1 MGPVETILCLLVA
14 VAALA
19 TLARRLHIAEPI
31 LLVLGG
37 LALGFIPAVADVEFP
52 PEVVFLLF
60 IPPLVYLG
68 AYLTPWR
75 EFKSNLRPILGLAIG
90 LVITTIF
97 AVAVVTKA
105 VVHEPIPWSVAFVLA
120 TIVAPPDAVAVL
132 AVTQRMKVPRRVVSV
147 LDGESLANDT
157 VALVAYKMAI
167 AAAVTGTFSLA
178 VAGRQLAWASVAGFL
193 IGLLVGALMVWL
205 RRQLSDPPV
214 QVTLS
219 LVTPFAAYLPAEAVE
234 ASGVLAVVT
243 AGVFISRYSSRFF
256 SAEVRTLALSFWRV
270 VEFLL
275 NGLAFILIGLQLR
288 KVYFQL
294 GDYPTA
300 ELLKDMGAIVLSIIV
315 IRLLWVFPAAYLP
328 LYFIPWVRRR
338 NAYPPWQQV
347 ALIGWAGI
355 RGVDSLATALAVPL
369 VVSAGTP
376 FPSRNLVIF
385 LSFGV
390 ILSTLI
396 LQGLSLP
403 LLIRALKLREDGQDE
418 NEEMKGR
425 SAAAQ
430 AALRRLDQVAQ
441 EAWAL
446 PVCVERIRAEYNE
459 RVQRFQAR
467 LHHDG
472 AGHYEEHA
480 ALMRRL
486 RLELLNEERRAII
499 DLRDRE
505 VINDDVLRDIERD
518 IDLEELRV
526 KEDDLDNDE

>member
-19 TLARRLHIAEPI
+19 TLARRLHIVEPI
-31 LLVLGG
+31 PLVLGG

-60 IPPLVYLG
+60 VPPLVFLG
-68 AYLTPWR
+68 GYLTPWR
-75 EFKSNLRPILGLAIG
+75 DFKSNLRPILGLAVG

-97 AVAVVTKA
+97 VVAVVTKA
-105 VVHEPIPWSVAFVLA
+105 VVDEPIPWSVAFVLA
-120 TIVAPPDAVAVL
+120 AIVAPPDAVAVM
-132 AVTQRMKVPRRVVSV
+132 AVTRRLKVPGRVVSV
-147 LDGESLANDT
+147 LEGESLANDV

-167 AAAVTGTFSLA
+167 AAAVSGTFSFA
-178 VAGRQLAWASVAGFL
+178 VAGRQLAWASALGLL
-193 IGLLVGALMVWL
+193 IGLLVGALMIWL
-205 RRQLSDPPV
+205 RRQMSDPPV
-214 QVTLS
+214 HVTLS
-219 LVTPFAAYLPAEAVE
+219 LATPFAAYFCAEVVE

-243 AGVFISRYSSRFF
+243 AGVFTSRYSSRFF
-256 SAEVRTLALSFWRV
+256 SAEVRTLGVSFWRV

-294 GDYPTA
+294 GDYPTG
-300 ELLKDMGAIVLSIIV
+300 ELLKDMAAIVLTIIV

-328 LYFIPWVRRR
+328 LCFIPWLRRGSC
-338 NAYPPWQQV
+338 YPPWQQV
-347 ALIGWAGI
+347 ALVGWAGI

-396 LQGLSLP
+396 IQGLSLP
-403 LLIRALKLREDGQDE
+403 LLIRWLKLRDDGQEE
-418 NEEMKGR
+418 NEEMQGR

-430 AALRRLDQVAQ
+430 AALRRLDEVAQ

-446 PVCVERIRAEYNE
+446 PVCVERIRAIYKD
-459 RVQRFQAR
+459 RIRRFQALLR
-467 LHHDG
+467 HDG
-472 AGHYEEHA
+472 AGHHEEHA

-486 RLELLNEERRAII
+486 QLELLKEERRAII

-505 VINDDVLRDIERD
+505 VINDDVLRDIEHD

>member
-1 MGPVETILCLLVA
+1 MGSVETILCLLVA

-31 LLVLGG
+31 PFVLGG
-37 LALGFIPAVADVEFP
+37 LALGFIPAIADVEFP
-52 PEVVFLLF
+52 PEAVFLLF

-75 EFKSNLRPILGLAIG
+75 EFKNNIRPILMLAIG

-97 AVAVVTKA
+97 AVAVVAKA
-105 VVHEPIPWSVAFVLA
+105 VVNEPIPWSVAFVLA
-120 TIVAPPDAVAVL
+120 TIVAPPDAVAVM
-132 AVTQRMKVPRRVVSV
+132 AITQRLKVPRRVVS
-147 LDGESLANDT
+147 LLEGESLANDT

-178 VAGRQLAWASVAGFL
+178 VAGRQLAWASVGGFL

-214 QVTLS
+214 QATLS
-219 LVTPFAAYLPAEAVE
+219 LLTPFAAYLPAEAVE

-243 AGVFISRYSSRFF
+243 AGVYISRYSSRYF
-256 SAEVRTLALSFWRV
+256 SAEVRTLSLSFWRV

-294 GDYPTA
+294 GDYPTF
-300 ELLKDMGAIVLSIIV
+300 ELLKDTGAIVLTIIV

-328 LYFIPWVRRR
+328 LYFIPSLRRR
-338 NAYPPWQQV
+338 NSYPPWQQV
-347 ALIGWAGI
+347 VLIGWAGI

-369 VVSAGTP
+369 VVSTGTP
-376 FPSRNLVIF
+376 FPCRNLLIF

-390 ILSTLI
+390 ILATLI

-403 LLIRALKLREDGQDE
+403 LLIRWLRLRDDGLDE
-418 NEEMKGR
+418 SEEMKGR
-425 SAAAQ
+425 IAAAQ
-430 AALRRLDQVAQ
+430 AALRRLDELAR
-441 EAWAL
+441 ESWAL
-446 PVCVERIRAEYNE
+446 PVCVEQIRAMYNI
-459 RVQRFQAR
+459 RIQRFQAR
-467 LHHDG
+467 LQHDG
-472 AGHYEEHA
+472 EGHYEKHA

-486 RLELLNEERRAII
+486 QLELLNEERRAII

>member
-19 TLARRLHIAEPI
+19 TLARRLHIEEPI
-31 LLVLGG
+31 PLVLGG
-37 LALGFIPAVADVEFP
+37 LTLGFIPAVADVEFP
-52 PEVVFLLF
+52 PDVVFLLF

-75 EFKSNLRPILGLAIG
+75 DFKSNLRPILALAVG
-90 LVITTIF
+90 LVIATIV
-97 AVAVVTKA
+97 AVAVTTKA
-105 VVHEPIPWSVAFVLA
+105 VVKEPLPWSVAFVLA

-132 AVTQRMKVPRRVVSV
+132 AVTQRLKVPRRIVSV
-147 LDGESLANDT
+147 LEGESLANDT
-157 VALVAYKMAI
+157 VALVAYRMAI
-167 AAAVTGTFSLA
+167 AAAVSGTFSLTT
-178 VAGRQLAWASVAGFL
+178 AGRQLAWAGL
-193 IGLLVGALMVWL
+193 GGLLVGLLVGVLMIWL
-205 RRQLSDPPV
+205 RRQLSDPYV

-219 LVTPFAAYLPAEAVE
+219 LLTPFAAYLPAEAVG

-243 AGVFISRYSSRFF
+243 TGVFISRYSSRFF
-256 SAEVRTLALSFWRV
+256 SAEVRTLGLSFWRV

-294 GDYPTA
+294 GDYPTGA
-300 ELLKDMGAIVLSIIV
+300 LLVDMGAIVLTIIV
-315 IRLLWVFPAAYLP
+315 IRLLWAFASAYLP
-328 LYFIPWVRRR
+328 LVFIPRLRRGMS
-338 NAYPPWQQV
+338 YPPWQQV
-347 ALIGWAGI
+347 ALAGWAGI

-403 LLIRALKLREDGQDE
+403 LLIRWLKLRDDGLDE

-425 SAAAQ
+425 SVAAE
-430 AALRRLDQVAQ
+430 AALRRLDELAR
-441 EAWAL
+441 EPWAL
-446 PVCVERIRAEYNE
+446 PVCVEQIRAMYHV
-459 RVQRFQAR
+459 RIQRFQAR
-467 LHHDG
+467 LQHDG
-472 AGHYEEHA
+472 EGHYEEHA

-486 RLELLNEERRAII
+486 QLELLNEERRAII

-526 KEDDLDNDE
+526 KEDDLDKE